1 MYIAHIKWKLL
12 LYIIFMRIN
21 LLFINFT
28 LIVFTALIITSCGNN
43 RNESRATGWG
53 INSKKGGFEYNLEFD
68 DQETG
73 PGLVFIEGGTFTKGQ
88 VQDDVM
94 HDWNNAP
101 NKQHVMSFYIDE
113 TEVTNLMYLEYLDWI
128 NYVFPQENNDYK
140 KLYQGALPDT
150 LVWRNQLGYFEELTS
165 NYLRHP
171 AYAEYPVVGV
181 NWLQAV
187 QFAEWRTDRVNEFIL
202 ERESYIEEDVRYNEV
217 DANSTFSTGAYLKRP
232 KTTYGGKMDSLLGK
246 NGRSQ
251 GRGKNDSLEVNV
263 YAGIDKG
270 ILLPSYRLPTE
281 SEWEYAALALVGDRE
296 YNTYRGK
303 KKYPWSG
310 EYTRSEERRSE
321 GDQLANFKLGKGDYG
336 GIAGWSDDG
345 ADITIQ
351 VRSYPPNDFGVY
363 DMGGNVAE
371 WVADVYRPIVDD
383 EASDFNYYR
392 GNIYLKDVIGEDG
405 KAEVI
410 DPNKLV
416 YDTLPNGKILIKRL
430 PGQLKKQ
437 PIDEEETYL
446 RQNFTESDNRN
457 FRDGDVESTLNY
469 FDKSLLARF
478 NGGENEEGST
488 ETESSLMYDAPQ
500 NPEVK
505 VVDNKQIRKKDITTK
520 RTSMITDEVR
530 VFKGGSWKDRAYW
543 LDPAQRRYLP
553 QYIATDYIGF
563 RCAMTRLGSKSKAKK
578 TARHKRKG

>member
-1 MYIAHIKWKLL
+1 
-12 LYIIFMRIN
+12 MRIN

-469 FDKSLLARF
+469 SDKSLLARF
-478 NGGENEEGST
+478 NGGENEEGGT

>member
-1 MYIAHIKWKLL
+1 
-12 LYIIFMRIN
+12 MRIN
-21 LLFINFT
+21 LLFKNFT

-351 VRSYPPNDFGVY
+351 VKSYPPNDFGVY

-478 NGGENEEGST
+478 NGGENEEASN

>member
-1 MYIAHIKWKLL
+1 
-12 LYIIFMRIN
+12 MRIN
-21 LLFINFT
+21 LLFKNFT

-437 PIDEEETYL
+437 PIGEEETYL

>member
-1 MYIAHIKWKLL
+1 
-12 LYIIFMRIN
+12 MRIN
-21 LLFINFT
+21 LLFKNFT

-202 ERESYIEEDVRYNEV
+202 EREAYIEEDVRYNEV

-263 YAGIDKG
+263 YAGIEKG

-351 VRSYPPNDFGVY
+351 VKSYPPNDFGVY

-457 FRDGDVESTLNY
+457 FRDGDVESTQNY
-469 FDKSLLARF
+469 LDKSLLARF
-478 NGGENEEGST
+478 NGGENEEGGT

-505 VVDNKQIRKKDITTK
+505 VVDNKQIRKKDISTK

>member
-1 MYIAHIKWKLL
+1 
-12 LYIIFMRIN
+12 MRIN
-21 LLFINFT
+21 LLFKNFT

-437 PIDEEETYL
+437 PIGEEETYL

-469 FDKSLLARF
+469 SDKSLLARF
-478 NGGENEEGST
+478 NGGENEEGGT

-505 VVDNKQIRKKDITTK
+505 VVDNKQIRKKDISTK

-530 VFKGGSWKDRAYW
+530 VFKGGSWNDRAYW

>member
-1 MYIAHIKWKLL
+1 
-12 LYIIFMRIN
+12 
-21 LLFINFT
+21 
-28 LIVFTALIITSCGNN
+28 
-43 RNESRATGWG
+43 
-53 INSKKGGFEYNLEFD
+53 
-68 DQETG
+68 
-73 PGLVFIEGGTFTKGQ
+73 
-88 VQDDVM
+88 
-94 HDWNNAP
+94 
-101 NKQHVMSFYIDE
+101 
-113 TEVTNLMYLEYLDWI
+113 MYLEYLDWI
-128 NYVFPQENNDYK
+128 NLVFRESPDYK
-140 KLYQGALPDT
+140 QIYQGALPDT
-150 LVWRNQLGYFEELTS
+150 LVWRNQLGYFEELTT

-187 QFAEWRTDRVNEFIL
+187 QFSEWRTDRVNEYIL
-202 ERESYIEEDVRYNEV
+202 EREAFIKEDVRYEEV

-232 KTTYGGKMDSLLGK
+232 ATTYGGKIDSLTGK
-246 NGRSQ
+246 NGRM
-251 GRGKNDSLEVNV
+251 KKDTTEVNV
-263 YAGIDKG
+263 YAGIDRG

-296 YNTYRGK
+296 YNVYRGK

-351 VRSYPPNDFGVY
+351 VKSYPPNDFGVY

-383 EASDFNYYR
+383 EANDFNYYR
-392 GNIYLKDVIGEDG
+392 GNVYLRDVIGEDG
-405 KAEVI
+405 KAQI
-410 DPNKLV
+410 ISPDQLV
-416 YDTLPNGKILIKRL
+416 YDTLPNGQVFLKRL
-430 PGQLKKQ
+430 PGQLKKES
-437 PIDEEETYL
+437 IGAEETFL

-457 FRDGDVESTLNY
+457 FRDGDIESQANANRFASDEGDAQSNNKPESSSMYNAPLHPSASKDEDGKITRRK
-469 FDKSLLARF
+469 DKS
-478 NGGENEEGST
+478 
-488 ETESSLMYDAPQ
+488 
-500 NPEVK
+500 
-505 VVDNKQIRKKDITTK
+505 TT
-520 RTSMITDEVR
+520 RTSLITDEVR
-530 VFKGGSWKDRAYW
+530 VYKGGSWKDRAYW

-563 RCAMTRLGSKSKAKK
+563 RCAMTRLGSKSKVKK